1 MDKWRSGTYQDNFDG
16 YLFLCPLNEEP
27 QSEPLLDVFSDQ
39 FVAEIQRRSAYMDWD
54 GRPETMFG
62 YKVSELTKDKIHQ
75 ALSK

>member
-1 MDKWRSGTYQDNFDG
+1 MGKWRSGTYQDNFDG

-27 QSEPLLDVFSDQ
+27 QSEPLLEVFSDQ
-39 FVAEIQRRSAYMDWD
+39 FVAEIQRRSAYM